1 MVSRKAVAGLL
12 VVYVVSMLAEQTD
25 GFVPFFTQSDFRKM
39 QLQEKER
46 NKAGQKKSLPALQ
59 RREEEGFSER
69 AAADVSDVKSIQ
81 LAVPVLGMWLTPRQ
95 LENHRDVLEKLLAEL
110 SQDTPDGTARRLISA
125 AGVLPFPPLTSSS
138 SPRYLYSSKGF
149 SVMSAHFAECSDTP
163 AALVFLTDRCRI
175 RRESLLKLE
184 YSTYVNE
191 ICKRD

>member
-81 LAVPVLGMWLTPRQ
+81 L
-95 LENHRDVLEKLLAEL
+95 
-110 SQDTPDGTARRLISA
+110 
-125 AGVLPFPPLTSSS
+125 
-138 SPRYLYSSKGF
+138 
-149 SVMSAHFAECSDTP
+149 
-163 AALVFLTDRCRI
+163 TDRCRI

>member
-1 MVSRKAVAGLL
+1 MQRSPARCRRQVCEDAASPGAPGDSGAEELQTMAFAGKLETLAMVSRKAVAGLL

-69 AAADVSDVKSIQ
+69 AAADVSEVKSIQ
-81 LAVPVLGMWLTPRQ
+81 
-95 LENHRDVLEKLLAEL
+95 
-110 SQDTPDGTARRLISA
+110 
-125 AGVLPFPPLTSSS
+125 
-138 SPRYLYSSKGF
+138 
-149 SVMSAHFAECSDTP
+149 
-163 AALVFLTDRCRI
+163 LTDRCRI